1 MNGLNDKSRNGD
13 TSTTDEWLARAAHQY
28 YVLGLTQNDVA
39 KRLGVTRFKAH
50 RMIATA
56 RERGMVRIEIDVAS
70 SSRLDLERQLIAK
83 YGLSQVMVTPSD
95 STDTFSL
102 SQVIGHYA
110 ASMVAPMIADDMT
123 VALSWGHTL
132 RSLAIS
138 IEPATY
144 RNLHIVPLIGSLSQ
158 KSSIDRYEAT
168 TTLAQKLGGE
178 CYYLPS
184 PIICDNRNAQKA
196 IASQPMLQRVI
207 MQGRQA
213 DLSLV
218 SVGGENLS
226 SIRETG
232 ILSDDDYKSV
242 IAAGCIGNF
251 LGRFIDENG
260 VPIDH
265 EINERI
271 VGVTP
276 VESKEIPSRI
286 LVSGGP
292 HKTVAIHAVIANGFA
307 TGLITDEETAKAL
320 LEL

>member
-1 MNGLNDKSRNGD
+1 MNGLDDKSRG
-13 TSTTDEWLARAAHQY
+13 TERPTTDEWLARAAHQY

-70 SSRLDLERQLIAK
+70 SSRLDLERRIIER

-110 ASMVAPMIADDMT
+110 ASMIAPMIVDDMT

-132 RSLAIS
+132 RSLATS
-138 IEPATY
+138 IEPASY

-158 KSSIDRYEAT
+158 KSSIDRFEAT
-168 TTLAQKLGGE
+168 TMLAQKLGGE

-184 PIICDNRNAQKA
+184 PIICDNKTAQKA
-196 IASQPMLQRVI
+196 IASQPVLQRVLT
-207 MQGRQA
+207 QGRQA
-213 DLSLV
+213 DLSIV
-218 SVGGENLS
+218 SVGGEHLS
-226 SIRETG
+226 SLRQTG
-232 ILSDDDYKSV
+232 VLNDGEYESV
-242 IAAGCIGNF
+242 CAAGCIGNF
-251 LGRFIDENG
+251 LGRFIDNKG

-271 VGVTP
+271 VGVSP
-276 VESKEIPSRI
+276 VESKQIPSRI

-292 HKTVAIHAVIANGFA
+292 NKTMAIHAVIANGYA
-307 TGLITDEETAKAL
+307 TGLITDEDTANAL
-320 LEL
+320 LEI

>member
-1 MNGLNDKSRNGD
+1 
-13 TSTTDEWLARAAHQY
+13 
-28 YVLGLTQNDVA
+28 
-39 KRLGVTRFKAH
+39 
-50 RMIATA
+50 
-56 RERGMVRIEIDVAS
+56 DVAS

>member
-1 MNGLNDKSRNGD
+1 MNGLNNKNRSHDRP
-13 TSTTDEWLARAAHQY
+13 TTDEWLARAAHQY

-70 SSRLDLERQLIAK
+70 SSRLELERLIVER

-110 ASMVAPMIADDMT
+110 ASMIAPLVSDDMT

-132 RSLAIS
+132 RSLATS
-138 IEPATY
+138 IEPASY
-144 RNLHIVPLIGSLSQ
+144 NNLHIVPLIGSLSQ

-168 TTLAQKLGGE
+168 TMFAQKLGGE

-184 PIICDNRNAQKA
+184 PIICDNTEAQKA
-196 IASQPMLQRVI
+196 IASQPMLQRVM
-207 MQGRQA
+207 MQGRKA
-213 DLSLV
+213 DLSIV
-218 SVGGENLS
+218 SVGGENMS
-226 SIRETG
+226 SLRETG
-232 ILSDDDYKSV
+232 VLTDEEFASV
-242 IAAGCIGNF
+242 KAAGCVGNF
-251 LGRFIDENG
+251 LGHFIDDKC

-265 EINERI
+265 EINSRI
-271 VGVTP
+271 VGVSP
-276 VESKEIPSRI
+276 QESKEIPSSI

-292 HKTVAIHAVIANGFA
+292 HKTTAIHAVIANKFA
-307 TGLITDEETAKAL
+307 TGLVTDEDTATAL
-320 LEL
+320 LAI